1 MSKRSAG
8 ILPYRHHT
16 GAWEVLLTHP
26 GGPFWA
32 QLDVGVWSIAK
43 GEYDPPEA
51 PLDAAIREFHE
62 ETGHWPI
69 GPFRPLAP
77 QRTKSGKVIQ
87 AWATLDD
94 WDGTGFVSN
103 TFTLEQPKGSGIRR
117 TFAEVDR
124 IGWFDLTTAWIKIHP
139 SQQGFIRELEGLL
152 RHEVLPSD

>member
-8 ILPYRHHT
+8 ILPYRHHN

-32 QLDVGVWSIAK
+32 HRDVGVWSIAK

-51 PLDAAIREFHE
+51 PLEFHE
-62 ETGHWPI
+62 ETGRRPI

-77 QRTKSGKVIQ
+77 QCTKSGKVIQ
-87 AWATLDD
+87 AWIALDD

-103 TFTLEQPKGSGIRR
+103 SFTLEHPKGSGIRR
-117 TFAEVDR
+117 TFPEVDR
-124 IGWFDLTTAWIKIHP
+124 IGWFDLPTALVKIHP
-139 SQQGFIRELEGLL
+139 SLQGFVRELEGLL
-152 RHEVLPSD
+152 LHEEPPGD

>member
-8 ILPYRHHT
+8 ILPYRHHN

-32 QLDVGVWSIAK
+32 HRDVGVWSIAK

-51 PLDAAIREFHE
+51 PLDAAIRDFHE
-62 ETGHWPI
+62 ETGHRLI

-87 AWATLDD
+87 AWIALDD

-103 TFTLEQPKGSGIRR
+103 SFTLEHPKGSGIRR
-117 TFAEVDR
+117 TFPEVDR
-124 IGWFDLTTAWIKIHP
+124 IGWFDLPTALVKIHP
-139 SQQGFIRELEGLL
+139 SLQGFVRELEGLL
-152 RHEVLPSD
+152 LHEEPPGD